1 MRVRPM
7 LDVRAACCGRQAEG
21 QADAGGKGCLLRE
34 VRLSLEARAACC
46 ESEDE
51 GEGDAGSEGCLLWEV
66 N

>member
-1 MRVRPM
+1 MRF
-7 LDVRAACCGRQAEG
+7 
-21 QADAGGKGCLLRE
+21 K
-34 VRLSLEARAACC
+34 LSLEARAACC